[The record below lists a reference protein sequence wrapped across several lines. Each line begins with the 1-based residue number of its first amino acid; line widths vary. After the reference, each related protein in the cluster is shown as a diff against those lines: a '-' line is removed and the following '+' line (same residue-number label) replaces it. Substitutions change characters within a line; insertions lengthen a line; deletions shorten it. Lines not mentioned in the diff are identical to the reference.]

1 MVDQPPTLIE
11 YVVANDGPGSS
22 PKVHV
27 VVITKR
33 FSPVNYIF
41 IEIINQAPTNLVHC
55 LVPEIDQ
62 NPDSLTQSTAVNNN
76 WLDHGVFLFPKAG
89 PVAGES
95 NNKIEERNAV

>member
-33 FSPVNYIF
+33 FSPVNYI
-41 IEIINQAPTNLVHC
+41 L
-55 LVPEIDQ
+55 
-62 NPDSLTQSTAVNNN
+62 
-76 WLDHGVFLFPKAG
+76 
-89 PVAGES
+89 
-95 NNKIEERNAV
+95 

>member
-11 YVVANDGPGSS
+11 HVVANDGPGSS

-62 NPDSLTQSTAVNNN
+62 NPDSLTQRIR
-76 WLDHGVFLFPKAG
+76 WLILGVKLHP
-89 PVAGES
+89 S
-95 NNKIEERNAV
+95 SDYI